1 MEIIN
6 KMKGKVESFPLL
18 NYRTYYMS
26 NNTERKYLYQ
36 HTTPETAKVVEDYPW
51 GFRLRTTIRYW
62 VETKIAKNGGQ
73 RFGSQ
78 TINPKTGKW
87 CAPKYSTYS
96 PLVVMFLDEN
106 DHVKWT
112 GLDHNSGEERVLK
125 FKETHLDNLS
135 EYQKETL
142 KEIMAYTEVMKHV
155 TFTVKASPVGPVSLF
170 SNDPEEVAKR
180 KQLAQESEE
189 RELREKESL
198 KQINR
203 AIGYQMSKITL

>member
-1 MEIIN
+1 MCDN
-6 KMKGKVESFPLL
+6 TQ
-18 NYRTYYMS
+18 RT
-26 NNTERKYLYQ
+26 YLYQ
-36 HTTPETAKVVEDYPW
+36 HNSQETARVVEHYPW

-62 VETKIAKNGGQ
+62 VETKLAKNGGQ

-96 PLVVMFLDEN
+96 PLIVMFLDEN
-106 DHVKWT
+106 NHVKWT
-112 GLDHNSGEERVLK
+112 GLDYNSGEERVLK
-125 FKETHLDNLS
+125 FKETHLENLS

-155 TFTVKASPVGPVSLF
+155 TFKIEASPIGPVSLL
-170 SNDPEEVAKR
+170 SRDPEEIEKR
-180 KQLAQESEE
+180 KQLVKEN
-189 RELREKESL
+189 ELREEQNKESL

-203 AIGYQMSKITL
+203 AIGHEMSKIKL